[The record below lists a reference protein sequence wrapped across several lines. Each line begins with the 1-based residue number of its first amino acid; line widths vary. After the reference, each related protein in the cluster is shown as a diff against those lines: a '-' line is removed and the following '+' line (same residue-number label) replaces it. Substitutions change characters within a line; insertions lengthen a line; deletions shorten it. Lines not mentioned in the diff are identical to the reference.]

1 MRQINDKK
9 IIAEYIDKSE
19 FQSNFSFNVSPYV
32 HLFQFDSSEHIM
44 KEGSQV
50 DYMLYMVKGRSKLY
64 ITHSNGKIS
73 LIDFYRAPCF
83 FGELELIDARTKS
96 TAVQA
101 ITQCDCLAMPIAECK
116 ELLLNDAVFL
126 KKLCIFLGT
135 KSVINT
141 AASTKSQAFPLQNR
155 LASFILLTS
164 QNFIYAEKHTE
175 AAEYLGVSYR
185 HLLYVLADF
194 VKNGILQK
202 NSFGYRIINKDYLQD
217 LMKEMEQQI

>member
-1 MRQINDKK
+1 MEQINDRK
-9 IIAEYIDKSE
+9 ILEEFIDKSQ
-19 FQSNFSFNVSPYV
+19 FQSNFSFNVYPYV
-32 HLFQFDSSEHIM
+32 HLFRFDSAEHIM
-44 KEGSQV
+44 KEGSKV
-50 DYMLYMVKGRSKLY
+50 NYMFYMVKGRAKLY

-73 LIDFYRAPCF
+73 LIDFYKAPCF
-83 FGELELIDARTKS
+83 FGELELIGARTKS

-101 ITQCDCLAMPIAECK
+101 ITQCECLAVPIAECK
-116 ELLLNDAVFL
+116 KLLLNDVVFL

-164 QNFIYAEKHTE
+164 QNSVYAEKHTE

-185 HLLYVLADF
+185 HLLYVLAEF
-194 VKNGILQK
+194 VKNGILQR
-202 NSFGYRIINKDYLQD
+202 NPLGYRIVNKNYLQN
-217 LMKEMEQQI
+217 LMKEMDQQI